1 MTKRLILLVVPV
13 ALFIALGGLGTDKRQ
28 PVTVRVPA
36 DYTSLTN
43 AKDINS
49 VCKGE
54 TCHEI
59 LCVKK
64 GDSCQLKECSDHGA
78 GTCPAAM
85 CTWTSGA
92 CVKLASGQSTATSPP
107 VPAVPTATPPPVPVA
122 VPSTPTPTAAPVAAQ
137 CPDGSNPVKSRT
149 SHPFRLCLHPPGD
162 MVSDFF
168 RNTGNWYDCGS
179 LTTYVLRAKEITGGD
194 RGKMVDIGGNIGT
207 CTMDVASGG
216 TIDVTTF
223 EPAPRN
229 YKRIQASLAINE
241 FKNVN
246 LITAGA
252 ASKKHDAQV
261 AQEEFGRGGGGANY
275 GNSVVVKT
283 DSIGGP
289 STALFHGRAS
299 KWVMEKI
306 YLEKIDDHVKHHVH
320 FMKMDCQGH
329 ELEALLGAKSLLDTY
344 GVDVIRT
351 EFDPPFIESSGHKG
365 EELLTFLHERGYHL
379 QTGRGSQIVPSSF
392 AQFTAAATRS
402 SRSRQPVPEVF
413 AINTK
418 TIPAEKF
425 SLFR

>member
-28 PVTVRVPA
+28 PVTVREPA
-36 DYTSLTN
+36 DYSPLTK
-43 AKDINS
+43 ASDINS
-49 VCKGE
+49 VCGGS

-59 LCVKK
+59 LCVKR
-64 GDSCQLKECSDHGA
+64 GESCQLKECSEHGPA
-78 GTCPAAM
+78 TCPASM
-85 CTWTSGA
+85 CSWVSNA
-92 CVKLASGQSTATSPP
+92 CVAKGSEPVVPRSQEQVATQPP
-107 VPAVPTATPPPVPVA
+107 IPATPPPTPLPTAAVA
-122 VPSTPTPTAAPVAAQ
+122 VPAE
-137 CPDGSNPVKSRT
+137 CPDGAKPAKSRT
-149 SHPFRLCLHPPGD
+149 THPFSLCLHPPGD

-179 LTTYVLRAKEITGGD
+179 LATYVMRAKEITGGD

-207 CTMDVASGG
+207 CTMDVASSGL
-216 TIDVTTF
+216 IDVTTF

-229 YKRIQASLAINE
+229 YKRIQASLAING

-252 ASKKHDAQV
+252 ASSKHEAQV

-283 DSIGGP
+283 DSIDGP

-329 ELEALLGAKSLLDTY
+329 ELEALLGATSLLDNY
-344 GVDVIRT
+344 GVDVIRS
-351 EFDPPFIESSGHKG
+351 EFDPPFIESSGHTG
-365 EELLTFLHERGYHL
+365 EELLNFLHNRGYHL
-379 QTGRGSQIVPSSF
+379 QTGKGSPIVPSNF
-392 AQFTAAATRS
+392 AQFTANAARS